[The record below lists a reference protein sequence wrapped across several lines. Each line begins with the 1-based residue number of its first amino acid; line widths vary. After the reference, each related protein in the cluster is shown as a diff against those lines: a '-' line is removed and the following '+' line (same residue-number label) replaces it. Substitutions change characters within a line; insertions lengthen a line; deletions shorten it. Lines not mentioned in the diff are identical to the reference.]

1 LSVVVPAY
9 NEEGRIGA
17 SLRKIAEHLTARRL
31 GFEIIVVDDGS
42 TDGTSEA
49 AGRIGGEGA
58 PVRIIRNPA
67 NKGKGA
73 AVRTGIAAAAG
84 DVVLFSDADLSTPI
98 EEIDNLL
105 PWLDSHDLVIASR
118 SLRDSRVEVRQPR
131 YRELMGRMFNVAA
144 QILLVRGL
152 IDTQCGFKLMT
163 RKAVDR
169 ILPRLRID
177 SFSFDVEMIVAARRG
192 GLAVKEVPVRWVN
205 SRASRVSPIYHSAQ
219 MLLDLFRIKF
229 YDISGVYGKSD

>member
-1 LSVVVPAY
+1 VVVPAY
-9 NEEGRIGA
+9 NEEGRIGV
-17 SLRKIAEHLTARRL
+17 SLRRIVEHLNASGL

-49 AGRIGGEGA
+49 AAGLSAEDAR
-58 PVRIIRNPA
+58 VRVLRNPT

-73 AVRTGIAAAAG
+73 AVRLGIGAAAG
-84 DVVLFSDADLSTPI
+84 DAVLFSDADLSTPI

-118 SLRDSRVEVRQPR
+118 SLPDSRVEVHQPR
-131 YRELMGRMFNVAA
+131 YRELMGRAFNIVA
-144 QILLVRGL
+144 QMLLVRGL
-152 IDTQCGFKLMT
+152 VDTQCGFKLMT
-163 RKAVDR
+163 RKAVDQ

-177 SFSFDVEMIVAARRG
+177 SFSFDVEMIVAARRR

-205 SRASRVSPIYHSAQ
+205 SRASRVHPIYHSAQ
-219 MLLDLFRIKF
+219 MLLDLLRIKF
-229 YDISGVYGKSD
+229 YDILGVYGKPD